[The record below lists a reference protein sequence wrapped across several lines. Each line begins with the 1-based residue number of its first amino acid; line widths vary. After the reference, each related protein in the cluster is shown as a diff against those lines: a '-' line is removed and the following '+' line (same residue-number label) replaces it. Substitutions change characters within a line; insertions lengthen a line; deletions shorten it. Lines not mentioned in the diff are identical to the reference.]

1 MSSVSAELIESAR
14 QGDALALERLL
25 ALCQPDLQRY
35 ARRTCATEDIEDA
48 VQDALIILYRRLGG
62 LRALS
67 AFSGWVFRIVKHE
80 CLRRMKSRHD
90 YTQLNEA
97 IDACPA
103 AGDLDLCLDLVRSIR
118 SLPPLYRD
126 VLVLRDVTELSAE
139 ETAEKVGASVQAVKS
154 RLHRARYLV
163 REQLS

>member
-1 MSSVSAELIESAR
+1 MSSVPGELIESAR

-35 ARRTCATEDIEDA
+35 ARRTCATQDIEDA

-80 CLRRMKSRHD
+80 CLRRLKSRQEHC
-90 YTQLNEA
+90 QLNEVLA
-97 IDACPA
+97 S
-103 AGDLDLCLDLVRSIR
+103 GGSSVDLDLRLDLVRSIR
-118 SLPPLYRD
+118 ALPPLYRD

-139 ETAEKVGASVQAVKS
+139 ETAQKVGASVQAVKS